1 MPHYLYIEADYT
13 VSMCKNIN
21 KKKIEMKGDDFNF
34 FFSIFLTA
42 KQRYSESKKHI
53 K

>member
-34 FFSIFLTA
+34 FFQFFLQRNSDTA
-42 KQRYSESKKHI
+42 NQKNT
-53 K
+53 